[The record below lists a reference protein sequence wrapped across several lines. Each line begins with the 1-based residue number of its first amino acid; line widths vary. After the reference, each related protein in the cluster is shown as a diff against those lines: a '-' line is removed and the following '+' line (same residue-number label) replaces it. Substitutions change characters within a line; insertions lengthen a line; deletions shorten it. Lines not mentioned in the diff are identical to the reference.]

1 MDIENRLEQY
11 AGGVIP
17 GEALKAKTVM
27 RMKAADPAGR
37 KIGLRRLARI
47 ALIAALILSLA
58 VIGYAT
64 GLLSPETED
73 QFAEVLGETDE
84 QRALIEELGMPLDIS
99 VTAGGITVTAE
110 AALNDGKALAV
121 LYKVERD
128 NGEPLLPADTK
139 DLKGVLFTSKG
150 QTQTDSDFSLGL
162 RRKGVHIDYM
172 NYIPGDTVGYYI
184 DYVSAVRNPA
194 ERYEMELGQLQAW
207 YDRKRNGVERL
218 TDHGIW
224 WEFDFTVPQTTESL
238 IFAEGTVFEKNGEEF
253 RIDFIHVSPL
263 AILVDYTVLSDT
275 PSHRAEHVYET
286 NPNGSVTHA
295 INFHEEAFTDNINLV
310 LRLKDGQEIDLSTVT
325 DLNGITNP
333 MGYVENT
340 YTHDIQ
346 SDNDDEVFIVHRR
359 AVLPEIIPYDQMDCV
374 IFNDVEYKI
383 P

>member
-150 QTQTDSDFSLGL
+150 QTQTDSDFSLGC
-162 RRKGVHIDYM
+162 RRD
-172 NYIPGDTVGYYI
+172 P
-184 DYVSAVRNPA
+184 PL
-194 ERYEMELGQLQAW
+194 LGQRWQPP
-207 YDRKRNGVERL
+207 R
-218 TDHGIW
+218 
-224 WEFDFTVPQTTESL
+224 ES
-238 IFAEGTVFEKNGEEF
+238 
-253 RIDFIHVSPL
+253 IHS
-263 AILVDYTVLSDT
+263 S
-275 PSHRAEHVYET
+275 
-286 NPNGSVTHA
+286 
-295 INFHEEAFTDNINLV
+295 
-310 LRLKDGQEIDLSTVT
+310 
-325 DLNGITNP
+325 
-333 MGYVENT
+333 
-340 YTHDIQ
+340 
-346 SDNDDEVFIVHRR
+346 
-359 AVLPEIIPYDQMDCV
+359 
-374 IFNDVEYKI
+374 
-383 P
+383 

>member
-11 AGGVIP
+11 AGGVVP

-27 RMKAADPAGR
+27 RMKAADPAGC
-37 KIGLRRLARI
+37 KISLRRPARI
-47 ALIAALILSLA
+47 TLVAALILSLA

-73 QFAEVLGETDE
+73 QFAEVLGDTDE
-84 QRALIEELGMPLDIS
+84 QRKMIEELGVPLDIS

-150 QTQTDSDFSLGL
+150 QTDSDFRLGL
-162 RRKGVHIDYM
+162 QRKGEHIVYM
-172 NYIPGDTVGYYI
+172 NYTPGDTVGYYVH
-184 DYVSAVRNPA
+184 YASAVCNPA
-194 ERYEMELGQLQAW
+194 ERYEIELGQLQAW
-207 YDRKRNGVERL
+207 FDRRTEKLTDNGV
-218 TDHGIW
+218 W
-224 WEFDFTVPQTTESL
+224 WNFDFTVPQTVESL
-238 IFAEGTVFEKNGEEF
+238 TFAEGTVFEKNGEEF

-263 AILVDYTVLSDT
+263 AVLVDYTVLSDT
-275 PSHRAEHVYET
+275 PSNRAEYIYEPQPDGRVSLT
-286 NPNGSVTHA
+286 
-295 INFHEEAFTDNINLV
+295 INFREDAFTDNINLA

-346 SDNDDEVFIVHRR
+346 SDNDDEIFIVHRR